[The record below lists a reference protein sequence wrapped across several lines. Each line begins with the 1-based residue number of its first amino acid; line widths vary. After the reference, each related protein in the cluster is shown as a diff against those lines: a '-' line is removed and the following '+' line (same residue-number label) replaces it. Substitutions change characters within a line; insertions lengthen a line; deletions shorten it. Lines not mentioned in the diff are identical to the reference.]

1 MSRVKIPK
9 KVSAGFHTDI
19 NMLLRKFMSVESL
32 RYNAFSKVW
41 REAKFS
47 LVFCGRK
54 DRELRLFFEEIV
66 PIILQLW
73 LPTCSFRERVFGL
86 YMLYAVYTMQPTIP
100 KLKIRLRL
108 SDWEQSEVLLRIAS
122 REQHL
127 DACYL
132 LYRMR
137 LERCFH
143 CVALLRQRSPVMHH
157 GQEEDISTLAAAS
170 AKVFSPL
177 ERMTKSGTLQQLSL
191 IHRQYVTMKSV
202 QETPEVRDLAIVK
215 EDVYEGVC
223 REVAVLQAKYRT
235 LQEQAAASSRRVKEK
250 RSSNRGESVAVRRQ
264 RLRRQQFR
272 TVAKTRKGTR
282 FEQLLHDD
290 AAASKCDDESIL
302 ESAES
307 TSPVAKRAKK
317 QPVPRKKSQ
326 ASKSA
331 SAAKGGKEP
340 RRGRGKSSSEEP
352 NQEGDQATAGQD
364 SV

>member
-9 KVSAGFHTDI
+9 KVSAGFHTDM
-19 NMLLRKFMSVESL
+19 NMLLRNFMSVESL

-66 PIILQLW
+66 PVILQLW

-86 YMLYAVYTMQPTIP
+86 YMLYAVYTMQPTVP

-137 LERCFH
+137 LEKCFH
-143 CVALLRQRSPVMHH
+143 FVALLRQRSPVMYH
-157 GQEEDISTLAAAS
+157 GQEEDVSTLAAAS

-191 IHRQYVTMKSV
+191 IHRQYVAMKSA

-215 EDVYEGVC
+215 EDIYEGLC
-223 REVAVLQAKYRT
+223 REVAVLQAKYRN
-235 LQEQAAASSRRVKEK
+235 LQEQAAGVVRKDRRI
-250 RSSNRGESVAVRRQ
+250 SSNKGESVAARRQ
-264 RLRRQQFR
+264 RLRTQQFS
-272 TVAKTRKGTR
+272 TVTKTRKGKR
-282 FEQLLHDD
+282 FAELLHED
-290 AAASKCDDESIL
+290 SSTSRCDDESIL
-302 ESAES
+302 ESTES
-307 TSPVAKRAKK
+307 TSPTAKRAKK
-317 QPVPRKKSQ
+317 QSVPRKTSQ

-331 SAAKGGKEP
+331 GAAKGDEEP
-340 RRGRGKSSSEEP
+340 RRGRRKSRSEKP
-352 NQEGDQATAGQD
+352 SQEGD
-364 SV
+364 